1 MVVAVGTVL
10 VIVMLAVVM
19 CIQYSLLRVLVI
31 RRGDRGHLLACETNH
46 QDKATENTKSS
57 LNLKK
62 VSSSRGAGTRFGNIS
77 LPPMNFNSLKQH
89 VLPA

>member
-1 MVVAVGTVL
+1 MVAVGTVL

-46 QDKATENTKSS
+46 KDKATENTKSS

-62 VSSSRGAGTRFGNIS
+62 VSSSRGGAGTRFGNIS
-77 LPPMNFNSLKQH
+77 LPPMNFNTLNRNT
-89 VLPA
+89 LPA